1 LTTHVE
7 GNVHE
12 VHNGWVRVVVVALV
26 CAACHASLSTAPD
39 GGVHGDAGPD
49 VGTSPDAAKLCAG
62 GDGHATDGSG
72 NCFVLFLAP
81 QTWVDANAAC
91 MAVPARL
98 AKITSAA
105 QNAMIAVL
113 THGHATFIG
122 ATDTATEGTFLWS
135 DGTAVTYNNF
145 RTGVPDNGGGS
156 YQEDCLVIEGNKTP
170 DDTWDDRPC
179 DPTEVPTSGSFAY
192 LCEY

>member
-1 LTTHVE
+1 
-7 GNVHE
+7 
-12 VHNGWVRVVVVALV
+12 VRVVVVALA

-39 GGVHGDAGPD
+39 GGGHGDAAPD
-49 VGTSPDAAKLCAG
+49 TDSPGDAAKVCAG

-72 NCFVLFLAP
+72 NCFVLFLGP
-81 QTWVDANAAC
+81 KTWVDANTAC
-91 MAVPARL
+91 TAMPAKL

-105 QNAMIAVL
+105 QNTMIAVL

-135 DGTAVTYNNF
+135 DGSAVTYNNF
-145 RTGVPDNGGGS
+145 RAGVPDNGGGT

-179 DPTEVPTSGSFAY
+179 DPSEVPTSGSFAY